1 MKNKKHSI
9 WYFLQIGIYT
19 NLEFDTFQ
27 QSSLSRQANRT
38 YTYHCWF
45 RESRNH
51 TCKKANSWR
60 IFSGIWS
67 LSLKNLRA
75 SEQCLNW
82 SGVRESLGGESGEK
96 SKGLREEET
105 AIDFPADSAAMAD
118 LRLGREQGLRTFPVA
133 LAIGRSQYF
142 VTCAVGRELRF

>member
-1 MKNKKHSI
+1 M
-9 WYFLQIGIYT
+9 
-19 NLEFDTFQ
+19 
-27 QSSLSRQANRT
+27 
-38 YTYHCWF
+38 
-45 RESRNH
+45 
-51 TCKKANSWR
+51 
-60 IFSGIWS
+60 
-67 LSLKNLRA
+67 
-75 SEQCLNW
+75 
-82 SGVRESLGGESGEK
+82 RESLGGESGEK